1 MALPAPNPGGGSS
14 GQPTPVTVGPIFQR
28 GQLANVALIDKMD
41 VLISLTQ
48 SLLIGQ
54 AEFLEEMK
62 QQGLEAKD
70 LAAQNDNDP
79 TAASGGASMKPS
91 DMLKGLK
98 LGFGDILMGALVAY
112 AFDLEKYIRAAFLPA
127 QLMKPVVNAFKAVFS
142 TGPITKALKSVE
154 GFFDKMNK
162 ALAPKNFAKLTTAV
176 RYFMVPFTN
185 VVNGFKMI
193 GKDVQ
198 AFGKTVK
205 LGFKDFGTAGK
216 IGATIKSIFEPFAKF
231 FKFLGQISGITATV
245 GRVGGMFAKVM
256 PILKGIAS
264 KLLLPLF
271 AIFDFV
277 TGFIEG
283 FSSKGA
289 DDQRGLLEKM
299 VDGLLAGVLKTFK
312 GIFIAPLDI
321 LKDIVSW
328 AAEKLGF
335 ENFSKMLDSFSFSES
350 FDQLVKFA
358 TNLFSTEP
366 EDGYFSVVK
375 FVMDGFNG
383 AIDYV
388 KGLLEMDPVAAFK
401 KLAGDALTL
410 ITAPHRWIYD
420 NAIKP
425 AIDGIISLF
434 GGDAELPSS
443 GEIGDMAGNFIKGI
457 LKSVLPDPN
466 SDNIFAGFAAK
477 AIPDAIYEYAGI
489 DPKTGKDLPGSGGDV
504 GAASTGAKEAGEA
517 AAAGGGGNITIN
529 DNSDKST
536 NSTSSGGG
544 APTVKPKATKQSNS
558 HNRRRRQGRG
568 RR

>member
-14 GQPTPVTVGPIFQR
+14 GQPTPVTVGPIFSQ
-28 GQLANVALIDKMD
+28 GQLANVQAIDKLD
-41 VLISLTQ
+41 ILIGLTQ
-48 SLLIGQ
+48 QLVQGQQDFLL
-54 AEFLEEMK
+54 AFK
-62 QQGLEAKD
+62 QQGLITKD

-79 TAASGGASMKPS
+79 ESASGGVSMKAS
-91 DMLKGLK
+91 DLLKNLK
-98 LGFGDILMGALVAY
+98 LGWGDAIMAALAAY

-127 QLMKPVVNAFKAVFS
+127 MLFKPVLAAFKALGSAKFMKPVTDVFIGISQAFKAGFKDLSGLAKNWPKVTGLGKVGDFIQSIGKFLRPVVNAF
-142 TGPITKALKSVE
+142 T
-154 GFFDKMNK
+154 M
-162 ALAPKNFAKLTTAV
+162 
-176 RYFMVPFTN
+176 
-185 VVNGFKMI
+185 
-193 GKDVQ
+193 
-198 AFGKTVK
+198 
-205 LGFKDFGTAGK
+205 LGN
-216 IGATIKSIFEPFAKF
+216 
-231 FKFLGQISGITATV
+231 LSGITSAV
-245 GRVGGMFAKVM
+245 GKAGGLFAKVM

-410 ITAPHRWIYD
+410 ITTPHKWIYD

-425 AIDGIISLF
+425 AIEGIISLF

-466 SDNIFAGFAAK
+466 SDNIFANFAAK
-477 AIPDAIYEYAGI
+477 AIPDAVYEYAGI
-489 DPKTGKDLPGSGGDV
+489 DPKTGKDLPGSGANV
-504 GAASTGAKEAGEA
+504 EAATTGAKEAGEA

-536 NSTSSGGG
+536 NSTTSGGG